1 MMMLFT
7 MMLCMSNLNVIG
19 LQFTNHHALA
29 SKLNL
34 FQMLMAQDV
43 DVNPDMNVS
52 KLDDIVDIIDHL
64 VDHQTTKLSNLR
76 KNVNDTKHVYKNAK
90 KAHYDAFTTY
100 LRANDV
106 LVNTDLQTKFDD
118 AVVAE
123 NNANETAIESNLT
136 LWNTKDALIK
146 SDLGFEIA
154 SLRSIRSLVHKL
166 LTGTHMPTKAPTLS
180 PTTAPTIAVPVRL
193 TEYPRGRLE
202 VKTDNGWNE
211 VCGLFFWDN
220 SEGAISAC
228 KALGYARGGNVTKVE
243 GGNVTDSIYVGECLP
258 GELPGS
264 CTGRCCVDAKDA
276 PGQHCRNKV
285 NCGVCA
291 SGHNVAAE
299 IQCFGP
305 RWPVIQQ

>member
-1 MMMLFT
+1 M

-19 LQFTNHHALA
+19 MQFAKQHALA

-90 KAHYDAFTTY
+90 KAHYDALTTY

-136 LWNTKDALIK
+136 VWNTKDAFIK
-146 SDLGFEIA
+146 SDLAFEIA

-180 PTTAPTIAVPVRL
+180 PTRAPTIAVPVRL

-228 KALGYARGGNVTKVE
+228 KALGYARGGNVTKTE
-243 GGNVTDSIYVGECLP
+243 AAVTDPIYVGRCLP

-264 CTGRCCVDAKDA
+264 CSGRCCESTADSPD
-276 PGQHCRNKV
+276 CRNKV
-285 NCGVCA
+285 NCGTCK
-291 SGHNVAAE
+291 SGEPVGVE
-299 IQCFGP
+299 ILCFAP
-305 RWPVIQQ
+305 RWPAQQE

>member
-1 MMMLFT
+1 M

-19 LQFTNHHALA
+19 LQFTKHHALA

-52 KLDDIVDIIDHL
+52 KLDDIVNIIDHL
-64 VDHQTTKLSNLR
+64 VDHQKTKMGNLR
-76 KNVNDTKHVYKNAK
+76 KYVNDTKHVYKNAK
-90 KAHYDAFTTY
+90 EAHYDALTAY

-106 LVNTDLQTKFDD
+106 LVNTDLKMKFDD
-118 AVVAE
+118 AVIAE
-123 NNANETAIESNLT
+123 NNANETASLSNLT
-136 LWNTKDALIK
+136 LRNTKDALNK
-146 SDLGFEIA
+146 SDLQFEIA
-154 SLRSIRSLVHKL
+154 SLRSIRNLVHKL
-166 LTGTHMPTKAPTLS
+166 LTGTEPPTAPPTSSPTKP
-180 PTTAPTIAVPVRL
+180 PTIALPVRL
-193 TEYPRGRLE
+193 TDYPRGRLE
-202 VKTDNGWNE
+202 VKTETGWNE
-211 VCGLFFWDN
+211 VCGHFFWDN

-243 GGNVTDSIYVGECLP
+243 GGNVTDSIYVGECLL

-264 CTGRCCVDAKDA
+264 CSGRCCIDPLDA

-285 NCGVCA
+285 NCGICA
-291 SGHNVAAE
+291 SGHNVAVE

-305 RWPVIQQ
+305 RWTGIQQ